1 MLYWSAHN
9 EVETHELVCQALKDA
24 KKVFLPTCDTKQGQ
38 IHPCSVSR
46 VPGDLRAGSFGICEP
61 SDNGRRLQDLS
72 ELDLCIVPGIAFD
85 PRGNRIGPGFGY
97 YDRFL
102 RKLSGITLK
111 IGVAYAFQIVDNI
124 YPTDGDTRVDMVVT
138 EDDLLVADRR

>member
-9 EVETHELVCQALKDA
+9 EVETHDLVRQALKDG
-24 KKVFLPTCDTKQGQ
+24 KKVFLPSCDTRQEQ
-38 IHPCSVSR
+38 IYPCPVKE
-46 VPGDLRAGSFGICEP
+46 VPGDLTQGAFGICEP
-61 SDNGRRLQDLS
+61 CETENRLQDLS

-85 PRGNRIGPGFGY
+85 RRGNRIGRGFGY

-102 RKLSGITLK
+102 RKLSDKTVK